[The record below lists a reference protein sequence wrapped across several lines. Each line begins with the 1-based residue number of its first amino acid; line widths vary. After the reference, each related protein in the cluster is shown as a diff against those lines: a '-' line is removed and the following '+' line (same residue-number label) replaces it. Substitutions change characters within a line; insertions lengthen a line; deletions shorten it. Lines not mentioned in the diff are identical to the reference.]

1 MSERIVASSPLAWIE
16 AMNKNKKDNTKRTIW
31 LTDDLYELI
40 KTNAKEQHLTASAYI
55 AEVLT
60 DALNNPLYAAVKRHA
75 KREGMT
81 PDAYIRQAI
90 IDRIAVSV
98 ARQNVEKSIVK
109 VEGKKDNDEDS

>member
-1 MSERIVASSPLAWIE
+1 MSPAVTLAWIE
-16 AMNKNKKDNTKRTIW
+16 AMNKNKKDNSKRTFW
-31 LTDDLYELI
+31 LNDDLFELI

-60 DALNNPLYAAVKRHA
+60 ETLNNPLYAAVRRHA

-98 ARQNVEKSIVK
+98 ARQNVEKSI
-109 VEGKKDNDEDS
+109 ERTEKKDNDNDS

>member
-1 MSERIVASSPLAWIE
+1 MD
-16 AMNKNKKDNTKRTIW
+16 KNKKDNTKRTFW
-31 LTDDLYELI
+31 LNDELYELI

-60 DALNNPLYAAVKRHA
+60 ETLNNPLYAAVKRHA

-98 ARQNVEKSIVK
+98 ARQNVEKSIDRTD
-109 VEGKKDNDEDS
+109 KKDNDTES

>member
-16 AMNKNKKDNTKRTIW
+16 AMDKNKKDNTKRTIW
-31 LTDDLYELI
+31 LTDELYELI

-109 VEGKKDNDEDS
+109 TELKKDNDEDS